1 MMVAGQQDSSVEDY
15 VHERA
20 WSMAKRLS
28 LQLTQVLGKDIELPI
43 DEVRK
48 IKAQFV
54 ATLKELYSKSSQQ
67 KAYLSA
73 YETVIEVTDQVIIQ
87 NQHDFEM
94 SEIDL
99 NIDNRPVSKAE
110 FFREYLIWEAEI
122 GYLMMQSC

>member
-28 LQLTQVLGKDIELPI
+28 LQLTQVAGKEIELPI
-43 DEVRK
+43 EEVRK

-54 ATLKELYSKSSQQ
+54 ATLKELNSKSSQQ

-73 YETVIEVTDQVIIQ
+73 DETVIEVTDQVIIL
-87 NQHDFEM
+87 NQPDIEM
-94 SEIDL
+94 SEKDL
-99 NIDNRPVSKAE
+99 TIDNRPVS
-110 FFREYLIWEAEI
+110 
-122 GYLMMQSC
+122 